1 MRRAPVIVD
10 TNIVVA
16 GLLSR
21 NTASPVVIILDGMLK
36 AAFSF
41 VLSEPLLAE
50 YRNVIGRPHLRKLH
64 GLTMPEIDL
73 ILTDIAQHAT
83 VLKPGPGPQSPDP
96 GDQMLWDSLASRP
109 DLGLVTGDKL
119 LLADLTMT
127 GRVMSAKAFAESA

>member
-16 GLLSR
+16 GLLTA
-21 NTASPVVIILDGMLK
+21 NAASPVAVVLDGMLN

-64 GLTMPEIDL
+64 GLTMTEIDL

-83 VLKPGPGPQSPDP
+83 VLSPAPGPLAPDP
-96 GDQMLWDSLASRP
+96 GDQMLWDLLASRT
-109 DLGLVTGDKL
+109 DLRLITGDKRL
-119 LLADLTMT
+119 LTYLPMT
-127 GRVMSAKAFAESA
+127 GRVISARAFVEDV